1 MHGNQVLGRWKMAWN
16 SPGKIHLD
24 EDIRHI
30 PAMQGMLK
38 EFLACSMASVMLSE
52 RMEVPSDRSSSAR
65 ADVSSYFFFPWG
77 LNPPN
82 HTPVSAITLGQSQ
95 AAPVRYCGYTRWAS
109 LGLGPLV
116 SQRHLHQG
124 KVNVSCK
131 MPALDTNFLSKTS
144 VVWC

>member
-1 MHGNQVLGRWKMAWN
+1 MHCNQVLGRWKMVWN
-16 SPGKIHLD
+16 SPGKTHLD
-24 EDIRHI
+24 KDIRHI

-38 EFLACSMASVMLSE
+38 AYLACSMASVMLSE
-52 RMEVPSDRSSSAR
+52 RMERPSYRSSSAR
-65 ADVSSYFFFPWG
+65 TDVSSIFFPWG

-82 HTPVSAITLGQSQ
+82 HTPVSAITSGQSQ
-95 AAPVRYCGYTRWAS
+95 AAPARHGGYTRWAS

-124 KVNVSCK
+124 KVKVSCK

-144 VVWC
+144 VAWC

>member
-1 MHGNQVLGRWKMAWN
+1 MHCNQVLGRWKMAWN

-65 ADVSSYFFFPWG
+65 ADVSSYFFFP
-77 LNPPN
+77 
-82 HTPVSAITLGQSQ
+82 
-95 AAPVRYCGYTRWAS
+95 
-109 LGLGPLV
+109 
-116 SQRHLHQG
+116 
-124 KVNVSCK
+124 
-131 MPALDTNFLSKTS
+131 
-144 VVWC
+144 